1 MRIPRKP
8 RNLSPLVRE
17 DIAKTHARYMQM
29 FGEND
34 WKTIDRKIQDYGND
48 YYNTELFVDK
58 PTMAQAINDYDAFE
72 TGTPAMNVVADD
84 MRQFYELTSNKAPSV
99 VTPVLKPEVQQT
111 PVVSSEPVA
120 LPTTPAAVSKSPS
133 SVVIISEPESPQVA
147 AEIQRQAYVNDI
159 LGYDVQKSYEEA
171 IKRKG
176 LFMDD
181 GDMELGLLVAG
192 ALASGALAGR
202 ASKEEDELVDIR
214 PTL

>member
-8 RNLSPLVRE
+8 RNLSPVVRE
-17 DIAKTHARYMQM
+17 GIARTQARYMQM

-48 YYNTELFVDK
+48 YYIPELFEDK
-58 PTMAQAINDYDAFE
+58 PTMAQATNDFDAFK

-84 MRQFYELTSNKAPSV
+84 MRQFYQLTPN
-99 VTPVLKPEVQQT
+99 
-111 PVVSSEPVA
+111 
-120 LPTTPAAVSKSPS
+120 KSPS
-133 SVVIISEPESPQVA
+133 LVVIAPESETAQVD

-159 LGYDVQKSYEEA
+159 LGYDVQKRYEEA
-171 IKRKG
+171 IKREG

-202 ASKEEDELVDIR
+202 ASKEEDELI
-214 PTL
+214 